1 MKQPFGRFAWHD
13 VMTTDIESA
22 IDFFV
27 GLFGWSIQVIDT
39 AQGKGNYR
47 AFHAADRAMGG
58 FVALDP
64 GQDVASHWLGY
75 VSVDNLDRVVTASD
89 SAGGF
94 QAVPPTEIPNVG
106 KIAVLRDPSGGAIAP
121 IERQT
126 EPDILPKSTEEG
138 QICWNEL
145 HTPDGVICAPYYAA
159 ILGWKPT
166 DRMMGSFGPYTV
178 FSDGT
183 EDVAGMAGS
192 EVASLPFPV
201 WIPYV
206 RVKNLAQAVNRVQQL
221 GGTIWLLPVD
231 IPDVGSVAIVADPS
245 GAPTGL
251 FQSSD

>member
-1 MKQPFGRFAWHD
+1 
-13 VMTTDIESA
+13 MTTDIESA

-27 GLFGWSIQVIDT
+27 GLFGWSIQVIDS
-39 AQGKGNYR
+39 AQGKGSYR
-47 AFHAADRAMGG
+47 AFHAGERAMGG

-64 GQDVASHWLGY
+64 DQDVASHWLSY
-75 VSVDNLDRVVTASD
+75 VSVDDLDRVVTASD
-89 SAGGF
+89 GAGGF
-94 QAVPPTEIPNVG
+94 QAVPPTEIPQVG
-106 KIAVLRDPSGGAIAP
+106 RVAVLRDPSGGAIAP
-121 IERQT
+121 LEPET
-126 EPDILPKSTEEG
+126 EPDGPPRNTEEG
-138 QICWNEL
+138 QVCWNEL
-145 HTPDGVICAPYYAA
+145 HTPDGDTCAAYYAA

-206 RVKNLAQAVNRVQQL
+206 RVKDVAQTVNRVQQL

-231 IPDVGSVAIVADPS
+231 IPDVGGVAIVADPS

-251 FQSSD
+251 FQSFD